1 MISTTRVHIGS
12 MKKQL
17 YCDLKNLFHGVHEA
31 VVPYGDAFLGTG
43 TVPTF
48 CAHRR
53 REARAQRGHGA
64 GAGGAVVPAGRA
76 RCQVGGG

>member
-17 YCDLKNLFHGVHEA
+17 YCDLKNLFHGGHEA

-48 CAHRR
+48 CAHR